1 VTTNPSNK
9 REPSRNTRQVV
20 LDAALETFIELG
32 YQGTS
37 MAHVAE
43 KAGVIK
49 QTIYRYFDNKEA
61 LFREIITCS
70 TVDVVKNE
78 LKAVSNQKLST
89 QAKLRKVAETI
100 MGRHKNPQFT
110 KLIRTIIA
118 ESGRFPELG
127 QLFSSA
133 TIKPGL
139 DLIVHILGE
148 DPTYKIPDPEA
159 FARVFIGSIVNFCT
173 HQYLLRGSEYL
184 PFDQERLIVELLRL
198 VEMQRVGA

>member
-1 VTTNPSNK
+1 MTTNPSNK

-70 TVDVVKNE
+70 TVDVVRNE
-78 LKAVSNQKLST
+78 LKAVTNQKLST

-100 MGRHKNPQFT
+100 LDRYKDPQFT

-127 QLFSSA
+127 QLVLSA
-133 TIKPGL
+133 TIRPGL
-139 DLIVHILGE
+139 DLLVRILAE
-148 DPTYKIPDPEA
+148 DQSYKIADHEA
-159 FARVFIGSIVNFCT
+159 FARIFVGSIVNYCM
-173 HQYLLRGSEYL
+173 HQYILRGYEYM
-184 PFDQERLIVELLRL
+184 PFDQDRLIGELLRL